1 MRRILIYIVL
11 LLLFSCEE
19 RSQRLSG
26 GDPHSYAVADVAW
39 IKHMNLDME
48 VDFEEE
54 QIKGKVIYEIEKK
67 EGASEIWLDTK
78 GLTIEGVQ
86 ISSDGRQG
94 QPSPFELGSEDQ
106 FLGKSLKIQLEAN
119 TRFIHIDY
127 KTNPG
132 AEALQFLPKELTAD
146 KKAPFLLTQSQAILA
161 RSWVPIQDSPALRFT
176 YKAKVKVPK
185 GLMAVMSASNPQ
197 SLSENGAYEF
207 RMEQPIPGY
216 LLALAVGDFSFK
228 PLGDNVG
235 VYAEAS
241 VLDAAAEEFSEL
253 PEMIRIA
260 EELYGSYEWDRYDVI
275 VLPPSFP
282 FGGMENPRITFVTPT
297 VLAGDKSLVSLLAH
311 ELAHS
316 WSGNLVTNASW
327 NDFWLNEG
335 FTTYFENRIMEELKG
350 KDYAEMLAH
359 LSYQSLS
366 DEYPMMVSTGFEL
379 DSRLALDLNRRNPDD
394 GMTSIAY
401 DKGFFFLKLLEESV
415 GRKAFDSFLRKYFSD
430 FAFKTMDTD
439 TFVGLLKERLLDNYP
454 DLAEKI
460 RLQEWIYEPGI
471 PDNIPFKPSERFVK
485 VEEAVNS
492 WIAGVQLDSLK
503 TENWTT
509 HEWLHFIRTLPTSIS
524 PEQMAQLDAA
534 FSLSKSNNSEIQALW
549 YKRAIEAD
557 YEAAYPYMEKFLVEV
572 GRRKFLLPLYRSM
585 IEQDRETELAREIY
599 AEARSNYHPI
609 SVGSVD
615 QLLKW
620 TEN

>member
-1 MRRILIYIVL
+1 MRRILIYIF
-11 LLLFSCEE
+11 LFLILSCEE
-19 RSQRLSG
+19 RNQMG
-26 GDPHSYAVADVAW
+26 KGDDPHSFAVADVAW
-39 IKHMNLDME
+39 IKHMNLDIA

-54 QIKGKVIYEIEKK
+54 KIKGRVIYEVERK

-78 GLTIEGVQ
+78 DLTIQGVQ
-86 ISSDGRQG
+86 ISSDGRQA
-94 QPSPFELGSEDQ
+94 QPTPFELGNKDQ
-106 FLGKSLKIQLEAN
+106 YLGQSLKIQLEAN
-119 TRFIHIDY
+119 TRFIHVDY
-127 KTNPG
+127 ETNPG

-176 YKAKVKVPK
+176 YSAKVKVPA

-197 SLSENGAYEF
+197 ALSETGEYEF

-228 PLGDNVG
+228 ALSENAG

-253 PEMIRIA
+253 PEMIQIA
-260 EELYGSYEWDRYDVI
+260 EAMYGSYEWDRYDVI

-297 VLAGDKSLVSLLAH
+297 VLTGDKSLVSLLAH

-316 WSGNLVTNASW
+316 WSGNLVTNATW

-350 KDYAEMLAH
+350 KDYATMLAQ
-359 LSYQSLS
+359 LSFQSLS
-366 DEYPMMVSTGFEL
+366 DEYPAMVKNGIEM
-379 DSRLALDLNRRNPDD
+379 DSRLAIDLSRRNPDD

-415 GRKAFDSFLRKYFSD
+415 GREAFDSFLRKYFSD
-430 FAFKTMDTD
+430 FAFKTMDTE
-439 TFVGLLKERLLDNYP
+439 TFVALLNERLLDNYP
-454 DLAEKI
+454 DLAQKI

-471 PDNIPFKPSERFVK
+471 PDNIPFKASERFVM

-503 TENWTT
+503 TESWTT
-509 HEWLHFIRTLPTSIS
+509 HEWLHFIRTLPASIS
-524 PEQMAQLDAA
+524 SEQMAQLDAA
-534 FSLSKSNNSEIQALW
+534 FSLSQSKNSEIQALW
-549 YKRAIEAD
+549 YKRSVEAD
-557 YEAAYPYMEKFLVEV
+557 YEAAYPYMKKFLIEV

-585 IEQDRETELAREIY
+585 IEEGRETELAQEIY
-599 AEARSNYHPI
+599 SEARANYHPI